1 MENYSPFDNFN
12 HKENEHE
19 PDSQRT
25 GTYLESTTVD
35 EINLILGLDG
45 GEEFN
50 PVVPAE
56 ADREPARKPVRQ
68 RHGWLYGMLRS
79 TGLLR

>member
-25 GTYLESTTVD
+25 GTYLESATVD
-35 EINLILGLDG
+35 EINVLLGLDG
-45 GEEFN
+45 GEVFI
-50 PVVPAE
+50 PALAAE
-56 ADREPARKPVRQ
+56 ADCEPSRKLVRK
-68 RHGWLYGMLRS
+68 RDGWFYGMLRS
-79 TGLLR
+79 AGLLR